1 MKNGSFFIFAY
12 RLEAEI
18 WNVHLLLEQCMLNF
32 VVFIKVFTG
41 LFIQVIRLFFSTGR
55 SKQTLETVET

>member
-12 RLEAEI
+12 RLEVKI
-18 WNVHLLLEQCMLNF
+18 WNVHL
-32 VVFIKVFTG
+32 
-41 LFIQVIRLFFSTGR
+41 IRAVYVEFCCVPKGVHCSFHSSHKTFFSTGR